1 MTHPTNI
8 AIKIP
13 PRGSIIWLVKK
24 SVASKKFFPKIVN
37 SDSRLKDKALNSPKN
52 QATRP
57 NKEVAVILFIFND
70 SINQARDRAD
80 KESPMAALNRRV
92 IIFVILALII
102 FTQVAPVFLNVPTV
116 IPTVIEGFSF
126 LGIELTPDKIE
137 YITVEGLLK
146 LDSVF
151 QWTTIIIEF
160 YFGAQLA
167 KG

>member
-1 MTHPTNI
+1 VIGLITNVAPI
-8 AIKIP
+8 FIGFVMKLVAIK
-13 PRGSIIWLVKK
+13 
-24 SVASKKFFPKIVN
+24 SKAATDLQK
-37 SDSRLKDKALNSPKN
+37 LQLEALS
-52 QATRP
+52 AREGVISSAR
-57 NKEVAVILFIFND
+57 KE
-70 SINQARDRAD
+70 ARN
-80 KESPMAALNRRV
+80 ESPWAALNRRV
-92 IIFVILALII
+92 IIFVLLGIII